1 MNYFLQRS
9 LLFCLWGC
17 LLVACSG
24 KVEMPPPSMP
34 TASASLPP
42 PAAVSEVTTDTLP
55 TLVLVEREASITGNL
70 PLLTSL
76 WAEDGRIVDGRGSVQ
91 TDDDYVWQGRAALL
105 DRYIVAVFP
114 APPPAL
120 APSELADATLTVE
133 GDQATLINGGDRW
146 HFVQREGRWW
156 LLELVYSAP

>member
-1 MNYFLQRS
+1 MNYFLQFS
-9 LLFCLWGC
+9 ILFCLLGC

-24 KVEMPPPSMP
+24 NVEMPPRPMP
-34 TASASLPP
+34 TTSPPP
-42 PAAVSEVTTDTLP
+42 PAAVSEVTAETLP

-70 PLLTSL
+70 PQLTSL

-114 APPPAL
+114 APPPTL

-146 HFVQREGRWW
+146 RFVQREGRWW